1 MQKLKFKQFQTYF
14 IPLVL
19 ISPFI
24 SQIKWFLS
32 YAPFTEGWWHVYS
45 RLISI
50 GKIPYRDFE
59 LLSTPLY
66 PYFVLIFS
74 KVFGEEFYK
83 FRIFGLILQVLM
95 NYVLYKILTKFTKK
109 IHAVLISSISI
120 IFLQNS
126 NAFVNYDYNYL
137 SITFILI
144 SLLLILSKNTIGHSD
159 LNIYF
164 AGVSL
169 GLSFLVKQSFATPII
184 FLVATYLVLEKEIL
198 KSAKYLVGFML
209 PNILVLIY
217 FGINQSGNRYITSIF
232 ANASESKGGY
242 GKLLFGW
249 IPRFIV
255 DKESFLTLSFWSVTF
270 LIAIYVLKKSNI
282 LGWIIGIC
290 FTPIYFLRFISINQ
304 EIFQN
309 MLKIIHFLPIIA
321 ISLIIIYRIF
331 KKNQNEIIYLNIF
344 SVGLF
349 LGSMLS
355 AGVSEL
361 GTFLGL
367 ATFLTILVNYIN
379 RTTLSVFAHMA
390 LLISTIYSIN
400 SIKNANPYYWWDY
413 RTPSINVS
421 DAIIESGLQKNLRMN
436 SQDLDVRNS
445 MLKRIGPRKE
455 CTNFVQFPH
464 MPFFQLEAGCMEFNY
479 YNLFW
484 PDFTTSGSLKFIDQ
498 NIQNFDLILLNNG
511 NMASINLQSK
521 WFSENENNFVG
532 RIGFE
537 LKSAGSSQG
546 FDIYNFS
553 YSVQKSDFTLFVK

>member
-83 FRIFGLILQVLM
+83 FRIFGLILYVLM

-232 ANASESKGGY
+232 A
-242 GKLLFGW
+242 
-249 IPRFIV
+249 
-255 DKESFLTLSFWSVTF
+255 
-270 LIAIYVLKKSNI
+270 LK
-282 LGWIIGIC
+282 
-290 FTPIYFLRFISINQ
+290 
-304 EIFQN
+304 
-309 MLKIIHFLPIIA
+309 
-321 ISLIIIYRIF
+321 
-331 KKNQNEIIYLNIF
+331 
-344 SVGLF
+344 
-349 LGSMLS
+349 
-355 AGVSEL
+355 
-361 GTFLGL
+361 
-367 ATFLTILVNYIN
+367 TI
-379 RTTLSVFAHMA
+379 R
-390 LLISTIYSIN
+390 
-400 SIKNANPYYWWDY
+400 
-413 RTPSINVS
+413 
-421 DAIIESGLQKNLRMN
+421 
-436 SQDLDVRNS
+436 
-445 MLKRIGPRKE
+445 
-455 CTNFVQFPH
+455 
-464 MPFFQLEAGCMEFNY
+464 
-479 YNLFW
+479 
-484 PDFTTSGSLKFIDQ
+484 
-498 NIQNFDLILLNNG
+498 
-511 NMASINLQSK
+511 
-521 WFSENENNFVG
+521 
-532 RIGFE
+532 
-537 LKSAGSSQG
+537 
-546 FDIYNFS
+546 
-553 YSVQKSDFTLFVK
+553 

>member
-1 MQKLKFKQFQTYF
+1 M
-14 IPLVL
+14 
-19 ISPFI
+19 
-24 SQIKWFLS
+24 
-32 YAPFTEGWWHVYS
+32 
-45 RLISI
+45 
-50 GKIPYRDFE
+50 GKVPYRDFE

-66 PYFVLIFS
+66 PYCVQIFS

-83 FRIFGLILQVLM
+83 FRIFGLILHVLI
-95 NYVLYKILTKFTKK
+95 NYVLFKILCKFTKK
-109 IHAVLISSISI
+109 IHAALISSISI

-137 SITFILI
+137 AITFILI
-144 SLLLILSKNTIGHSD
+144 SLFLILSKNNIEHSD
-159 LNIYF
+159 LNIFF

-169 GLSFLVKQSFATPII
+169 GLSFLVKQSFATPIF
-184 FLVATYLVLEKEIL
+184 FLVAIYLVFNKEIF
-198 KSAKYLVGFML
+198 KAAKYLVGFML
-209 PNILVLIY
+209 PNIIVLIY
-217 FGINQSGNRYITSIF
+217 FGINQSGNKYITSIL

-255 DKESFLTLSFWSVTF
+255 DKESFVTLSFLSVSF
-270 LIAIYVLKKSNI
+270 LIAIYVLKKSTTLVWIFGSCFI
-282 LGWIIGIC
+282 L
-290 FTPIYFLRFISINQ
+290 IYVLRLSSINQ

-321 ISLIIIYRIF
+321 ISLILTYRIL
-331 KKNQNEIIYLNIF
+331 KKNQSEIIYLNIF
-344 SVGLF
+344 SVGIF

-361 GTFLGL
+361 GTFLGF
-367 ATFLTILVNYIN
+367 ATFLTILFNYIN
-379 RTTLSVFAHMA
+379 RTSLGVFA
-390 LLISTIYSIN
+390 LLVTLISSIYSIN
-400 SIKNANPYYWWDY
+400 SIKKANPYYWWDY
-413 RTPSINVS
+413 RTPSINEAG
-421 DAIIESGLQKNLRMN
+421 AIIESGLQKNLRMN
-436 SQDLDVRNS
+436 SQDLDVRDS
-445 MLKRIGPRKE
+445 MLKIIGPRKE

-498 NIQNFDLILLNNG
+498 NIQSFDIILLNNG

-532 RIGFE
+532 KIGFE
-537 LKSAGSSQG
+537 LKSAGYGQG
-546 FDIYNFS
+546 FDIYNFN